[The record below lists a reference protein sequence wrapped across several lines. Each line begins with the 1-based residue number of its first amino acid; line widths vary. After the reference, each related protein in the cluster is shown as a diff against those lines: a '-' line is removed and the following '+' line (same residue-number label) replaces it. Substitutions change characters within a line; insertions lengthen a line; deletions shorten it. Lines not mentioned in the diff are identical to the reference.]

1 MKIILQ
7 EDVEKLG
14 SAGDLVN
21 VADGYAR
28 NYLIPRKLGS
38 PATTK
43 NLNILEHQKRT
54 IEAKMKKRKKEAQK
68 LKEKLESL
76 SCTISKKVGEG
87 EKLFGSVTS
96 MDIEEALRAE
106 GLNIDRRQILLK
118 EPIKALGVYNV
129 EVKLTNEVTGTMKVW
144 VVEK

>member
-1 MKIILQ
+1 MKVILQ

-14 SAGDLVN
+14 HAGDLVN
-21 VADGYAR
+21 VAGGYAR
-28 NYLIPRKLGS
+28 NYLIPRKLGL

-43 NLNILEHQKRT
+43 NLGILEHQKRS
-54 IEAKMKKRKKEAQK
+54 IEARMKKRQKEAQK

-76 SCTISKKVGEG
+76 SCTVSKKVGEG

-106 GLNIDRRQILLK
+106 ELNIDRRQILLK
-118 EPIKALGVYNV
+118 EPIKSLGVYNV
-129 EVKLTNEVTGTMKVW
+129 EVKLTKDVTATVKVW

>member
-14 SAGDLVN
+14 RAGDLVN

-43 NLNILEHQKRT
+43 NLGILEHQKRT
-54 IEAKMKKRKKEAQK
+54 VAAQMKKKQKEAQK
-68 LKEKLESL
+68 LKEKLETL

-129 EVKLTNEVTGTMKVW
+129 EVKLTSEVTGTMKVW
-144 VVEK
+144 VVGK